1 MRNILNT
8 PTLVKKLKN
17 SPNWAKGNLDA
28 IVILKRPDK
37 QILITAVHNGTE
49 IKSFHSGD
57 SITFH
62 IIEGKLVF
70 HTQKK
75 SIVLN
80 EGRLFTLYENIKY
93 KLTSRGDTIF
103 ILTITKN
110 ILSRT
115 TANTIRA
122 QDTGVMMQ

>member
-17 SPNWAKGNLDA
+17 SSNWAKGNLDA

-37 QILITAVHNGTE
+37 QIVITAVHNGTE

-93 KLTSRGDTIF
+93 KLISRGDTVF

-110 ILSRT
+110 RVSRT
-115 TANTIRA
+115 TANTIQA
-122 QDTGVMMQ
+122 QDTGVLMQ